1 MPGFTKRAI
10 RNSFIRLL
18 NERPVSQITV
28 KDIVEDCGINR
39 NSFYYHYK
47 DLPSML
53 EEIILE
59 EAEAMVRQHPSV
71 DSIEECLDLAVSFA
85 LENRRAAMHLYS
97 ANRDLFERYL
107 WRVCEHVVDTY
118 ISTAFAEYQLKEA
131 DRRVLVRNY
140 KWECFGAVLDWLN
153 GGMKEDIQAD
163 FYRLCELKKG
173 MLEEVI
179 RRSAGEQDPAFSGI
193 PHASVEGRA
202 GVTGRPVYGLRRA
215 LLPVRPDAKRHG
227 KRVSIAQPGAR
238 ME

>member
-1 MPGFTKRAI
+1 MA
-10 RNSFIRLL
+10 
-18 NERPVSQITV
+18 
-28 KDIVEDCGINR
+28 
-39 NSFYYHYK
+39 
-47 DLPSML
+47 

-71 DSIEECLDLAVSFA
+71 DSIEECIDLAVSFA

-118 ISTAFAEYQLKEA
+118 ISTAFAEYPLKEA
-131 DRRVLVRNY
+131 DKRVLVRNY

-179 RRSAGEQDPAFSGI
+179 RRSAGQQDERCKSAEFN
-193 PHASVEGRA
+193 V
-202 GVTGRPVYGLRRA
+202 
-215 LLPVRPDAKRHG
+215 
-227 KRVSIAQPGAR
+227 
-238 ME
+238 

>member
-1 MPGFTKRAI
+1 MPAFTKKAI
-10 RNSFIRLL
+10 ADSFLKLL
-18 NERPVSQITV
+18 REKPLDKITI

-39 NSFYYHYK
+39 NSFYYHYQ
-47 DLPSML
+47 DLPSMV

-179 RRSAGEQDPAFSGI
+179 RRSAGEQD
-193 PHASVEGRA
+193 
-202 GVTGRPVYGLRRA
+202 
-215 LLPVRPDAKRHG
+215 
-227 KRVSIAQPGAR
+227 
-238 ME
+238 